1 MIFIGN
7 DWSEDHHDV
16 AVMDETGAVLARRRL
31 GEGLGGIGEF
41 HELVAAHVSGEDP
54 AQVVV
59 GIETDRG
66 LWVQALVVAGYQ
78 VYAIN
83 PKAASRY
90 RDRHHIAGAK
100 SDAGDAVMLADVVRT
115 DRHKHR
121 VVAPDSELAEA
132 VKVLART
139 HQGLI
144 WARTRHTNMLRAG
157 LREYFPAALATFG
170 DLAHHDTIA
179 VLGAAPTPAAA
190 RALSIAQLV
199 RLLRRG
205 GRQRNLER
213 RAHEIR
219 DGLHGPQLQAGE
231 LLGEALAVSARAQL
245 GLIAELNTQIATLEA
260 SLADHFDQ
268 HPDAEIYRS
277 LPGLGIVLGARVLG
291 EFGDAPDRYAD
302 AKSRRNAAGS
312 SPLTRASGKTT
323 VIVARWI
330 RNPRL
335 ADATMRWA
343 QAAILHSPGAD
354 AYYRRRRA
362 LGHGH
367 NAALRALANR
377 LVGILHGCLSTHTP
391 YNEHKAWGHR
401 QDQPNPVAA

>member
-1 MIFIGN
+1 
-7 DWSEDHHDV
+7 
-16 AVMDETGAVLARRRL
+16 
-31 GEGLGGIGEF
+31 
-41 HELVAAHVSGEDP
+41 
-54 AQVVV
+54 
-59 GIETDRG
+59 
-66 LWVQALVVAGYQ
+66 VQALVAAGYG

-90 RDRHHIAGAK
+90 RDRHHPGGAK
-100 SDAGDAVMLADVVRT
+100 SDAGDAVMLADLVRT

-121 VVAPDSELAEA
+121 LVAADSDLAEA
-132 VKVLART
+132 VKVLARA

-157 LREYFPAALATFG
+157 LREYFPAALATFD
-170 DLAHHDTIA
+170 DLAHRDTVA
-179 VLGAAPTPAAA
+179 VLNAAATPTAA
-190 RALSIAQLV
+190 RALTVTQLV
-199 RLLRRG
+199 GLLRRA
-205 GRQRNLER
+205 GRQRNLEV
-213 RAHEIR
+213 RARQIH
-219 DGLHGPQLQAGE
+219 DGLHTPALAAPGVLAD
-231 LLGEALAVSARAQL
+231 ALAVTTRAQL
-245 GLIAELNTQIATLEA
+245 GLIAEINTQIAALEA

-268 HPDAEIYRS
+268 HPDTEIYRS

-323 VIVARWI
+323 VITARWI

-343 QAAILHSPGAD
+343 QAALLHSPGAH
-354 AYYRRRRA
+354 AYYRHRRR
-362 LGHGH
+362 LGDGH

-377 LVGILHGCLSTHTP
+377 LVGILHGCLRTHTP
-391 YNEHKAWGHR
+391 YNEHKAWAHR
-401 QDQPNPVAA
+401 NDNPHTTAA